1 MALSLILLLLHGYVA
16 WRLLPALAAWPG
28 WQAALLATLFVSW
41 LLMPLALWARR
52 LRRQPW
58 SDRLAWVGLLLMG
71 LFSSLF
77 VLTLLRDLLLLPLAA
92 VLWLRGGAQAAA
104 LQWAQGSAALV
115 PVLALLLT
123 LWGLFNARRTA
134 AVVRVD
140 VPIAQ
145 LPPALH
151 GFTIAQ
157 ISDVHVGPTIKHG

>member
-1 MALSLILLLLHGYVA
+1 MIARMSTPLWRSAGPYSFTIKTALFLI
-16 WRLLPALAAWPG
+16 
-28 WQAALLATLFVSW
+28 
-41 LLMPLALWARR
+41 
-52 LRRQPW
+52 
-58 SDRLAWVGLLLMG
+58 
-71 LFSSLF
+71 
-77 VLTLLRDLLLLPLAA
+77 
-92 VLWLRGGAQAAA
+92 GAQQA
-104 LQWAQGSAALV
+104 SAALVPV

-145 LPPALH
+145 LPPAQH